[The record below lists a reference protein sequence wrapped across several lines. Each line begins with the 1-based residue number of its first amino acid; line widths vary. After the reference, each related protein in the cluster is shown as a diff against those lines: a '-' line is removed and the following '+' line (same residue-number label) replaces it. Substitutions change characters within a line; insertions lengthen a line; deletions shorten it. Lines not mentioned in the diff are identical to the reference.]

1 MALGLALSVAPVP
14 SSVPAA
20 SAEQPTV
27 DGIGS
32 GTGIVTG
39 GTVVEVTV
47 AGRGNVPTDAT
58 AAALTLTA
66 TGTNAPGYLTVY
78 PCHTGRPL
86 SSHLNFDTATTIA
99 TTVVTQLS
107 PTGTACI
114 FASATTH
121 LIVDVNGSFDTTA
134 FQGLTPAR
142 LLDTRTQPTV
152 DGIGSGTG
160 IVTGGTVVEV
170 TVAGRGNV
178 PTDATAAALTLTAT
192 GTNAP
197 GYLTVYP
204 CHTGRPL
211 SSHLNFDTATTI
223 ATTVVTQL
231 SPTGTACIFAS
242 ATTHLIVDVNGS
254 FDTTAFQGLTPAR
267 LLDTRTQPTV
277 DGIGS
282 GTGIVTGGTV
292 VEVTVAGRGNV
303 PTDATAAA
311 LTLTATGTNAPGYL
325 TVYPCHTG
333 RPLSS
338 HLNFDTAT
346 TIATTVVTQLS
357 PTGTACIFA
366 SATTHLIV
374 DVNGS
379 FDTTAFQGLTPA
391 RLLDTRTEESAGDP
405 DRTALPA
412 GSGEGRRV
420 VYSKVRMRVWR
431 VEADGSVSAT
441 YRVSGRITQPKAGTY
456 EVWSRSPFTC
466 AMLHP
471 DICMRYMVRFAFAA
485 SGQNIGFHE
494 IPARNGVPL
503 QTADQLGLAQSG
515 GCVRQATADA
525 IEMWEWAQ
533 IGTKVVVVD

>member
-20 SAEQPTV
+20 SAE
-27 DGIGS
+27 
-32 GTGIVTG
+32 
-39 GTVVEVTV
+39 
-47 AGRGNVPTDAT
+47 
-58 AAALTLTA
+58 
-66 TGTNAPGYLTVY
+66 
-78 PCHTGRPL
+78 
-86 SSHLNFDTATTIA
+86 
-99 TTVVTQLS
+99 
-107 PTGTACI
+107 
-114 FASATTH
+114 
-121 LIVDVNGSFDTTA
+121 
-134 FQGLTPAR
+134 
-142 LLDTRTQPTV
+142 QPTV

-485 SGQNIGFHE
+485 SGQNIL
-494 IPARNGVPL
+494 INGLVFSAGPNG
-503 QTADQLGLAQSG
+503 QMDPDKAENRGAKRPRGQNPCDKTDGM
-515 GCVRQATADA
+515 RP
-525 IEMWEWAQ
+525 
-533 IGTKVVVVD
+533 

>member
-1 MALGLALSVAPVP
+1 MAFGLALSMAPVP

-47 AGRGNVPTDAT
+47 AGRGNVPSDAT

-78 PCHTGRPL
+78 PC
-86 SSHLNFDTATTIA
+86 N
-99 TTVVTQLS
+99 
-107 PTGTACI
+107 
-114 FASATTH
+114 
-121 LIVDVNGSFDTTA
+121 
-134 FQGLTPAR
+134 
-142 LLDTRTQPTV
+142 
-152 DGIGSGTG
+152 
-160 IVTGGTVVEV
+160 
-170 TVAGRGNV
+170 
-178 PTDATAAALTLTAT
+178 
-192 GTNAP
+192 
-197 GYLTVYP
+197 
-204 CHTGRPL
+204 
-211 SSHLNFDTATTI
+211 
-223 ATTVVTQL
+223 
-231 SPTGTACIFAS
+231 
-242 ATTHLIVDVNGS
+242 
-254 FDTTAFQGLTPAR
+254 
-267 LLDTRTQPTV
+267 
-277 DGIGS
+277 
-282 GTGIVTGGTV
+282 
-292 VEVTVAGRGNV
+292 
-303 PTDATAAA
+303 
-311 LTLTATGTNAPGYL
+311 
-325 TVYPCHTG
+325 TG

-405 DRTALPA
+405 GRTALPA

-441 YRVSGRITQPKAGTY
+441 YRVSGRITQPSAGTY